1 MVEGVG
7 VVVEG
12 GAFWAVVGWFGLG
25 KVQKQLRKCGEME
38 APEGCDG
45 VAIRG

>member
-1 MVEGVG
+1 MVVAVG
-7 VVVEG
+7 VVVVS
-12 GAFWAVVGWFGLG
+12 GAFGAVMGWFGLG

-45 VAIRG
+45 VAIRV